1 MALTLMSQRL
11 PTRMTWG
18 SDVSTPGMR
27 AAGRCLS
34 LKHARAR
41 GVLALRA
48 DKNAPLLSA
57 MATARGFFTLT
68 CLCLLSLLYTASA
81 AVPEFKSKAALIFK
95 IGKFVRW
102 PEDAFTGAGGTL
114 RLCIVGRDDFGESMD
129 SLAGQAL
136 QGRVI
141 VIARLADLAQA
152 ATNCRIV
159 FISGSER
166 DRLPALLSS
175 VARSPVLTI
184 SDIDGFASQGGMVG
198 LATSASKIH
207 FEINAAAS
215 KRAGIKIG
223 AQLLQL
229 ATLVGDQPPD
239 AKP

>member
-1 MALTLMSQRL
+1 MAMPLMSKRL

-18 SDVSTPGMR
+18 SDVSTPAMR
-27 AAGRCLS
+27 AVGCCLS
-34 LKHARAR
+34 LKLVRSL

-48 DKNAPLLSA
+48 DKNASLPSA
-57 MATARGFFTLT
+57 MATACGFFTLAS
-68 CLCLLSLLYTASA
+68 LCLLSLAYTASA
-81 AVPEFKSKAALIFK
+81 AVPELKAEAALIFK

-114 RLCIVGRDDFGESMD
+114 RLCIVGRDDFGASID

-141 VIARLADLAQA
+141 VIARLSDPAQS
-152 ATNCRIV
+152 ATDCRIV

-166 DRLPALLSS
+166 DRIPAFLSS

-184 SDIDGFASQGGMVG
+184 SDIEGFASQGGMVG
-198 LATSASKIH
+198 LATSASKTH

-229 ATLVGDQPPD
+229 ATLVADQAPD

>member
-1 MALTLMSQRL
+1 MAMALMSKRL
-11 PTRMTWG
+11 PTRMIWG

-27 AAGRCLS
+27 AAGRCLNLKLARS
-34 LKHARAR
+34 L
-41 GVLALRA
+41 GVLALRS
-48 DKNAPLLSA
+48 DKNASLVNA
-57 MATARGFFTLT
+57 MATARRFFTVT
-68 CLCLLSLLYTASA
+68 SLCVLSQVYSASA

-114 RLCIVGRDDFGESMD
+114 RLCIVGRDDFGESID

-136 QGRVI
+136 QGRLI
-141 VIARLADLAQA
+141 VIARLADPAQS
-152 ATNCRIV
+152 ATDCRIV

-166 DRLPALLSS
+166 DRVPAFLSS

-215 KRAGIKIG
+215 KRAGLKIG

-229 ATLVGDQPPD
+229 ATLVEDQPPD